1 MKSSNK
7 EVTINHNAK
16 QLFDIVLDLEKYPD
30 FIPWCIDMK
39 IYSKKSNEIFA
50 DMYVFY
56 KLLLPQKFG
65 SHVIFNVEKLEIKT
79 IYIDGPLKDLKTDW
93 QFNPISRNKTIVNF
107 NVNFEFKKFLHQK
120 FAEVFYPLIENKMIE
135 SFKQRA
141 NQILKYI

>member
-16 QLFDIVLDLEKYPD
+16 QLFNIVLDLEKYPE
-30 FIPWCIDMK
+30 FIPWCTDMK
-39 IYSKKSNEIFA
+39 IYSKKPNEIFA

-93 QFNPISRNKTIVNF
+93 QFNPISRNETIVNF
-107 NVNFEFKKFLHQK
+107 TVHFEFKRFLHQK
-120 FAEVFYPLIENKMIE
+120 FAEIFYPLIENNMIE

-141 NQILKYI
+141 SQILN

>member
-7 EVTINHNAK
+7 EITINHNAK
-16 QLFDIVLDLEKYPD
+16 QLFNIVLDLEKYPE

-39 IYSKKSNEIFA
+39 IHSKKANEIFA
-50 DMYVFY
+50 DMYVLY

-65 SHVIFNVEKLEIKT
+65 SHVIFNVKKLNIET

-93 QFNPISRNKTIVNF
+93 QFNPISRSKTIVNF
-107 NVNFEFKKFLHQK
+107 SVHFEFKRFLHQK
-120 FAEVFYPLIENKMIE
+120 LGEIFYPLIENKMIE

-141 NQILKYI
+141 NQILK

>member
-16 QLFDIVLDLEKYPD
+16 QLFDIVLDLEKYPE
-30 FIPWCIDMK
+30 FIPWCTDMK
-39 IYSKKSNEIFA
+39 IHSKNPNEIFA

-65 SHVIFNVEKLEIKT
+65 SHVIFNVERLEIKT
-79 IYIDGPLKDLKTDW
+79 IYIDGPLKNLKTVW
-93 QFNPISRNKTIVNF
+93 QFNPISRSKTIVNF
-107 NVNFEFKKFLHQK
+107 SVDFEFKRFLHQK
-120 FAEVFYPLIENKMIE
+120 FAEIFYPLIENKMIE

-141 NQILKYI
+141 NQILN

>member
-16 QLFDIVLDLEKYPD
+16 QLFDIVLDLEKYPE
-30 FIPWCIDMK
+30 FIPWCTDMK
-39 IYSKKSNEIFA
+39 IHSKNPNEIFA

-65 SHVIFNVEKLEIKT
+65 SHVIFNVEKLNIKT
-79 IYIDGPLKDLKTDW
+79 IYIDGPLKNLKTDW
-93 QFNPISRNKTIVNF
+93 QFNPISRSKTIVNF
-107 NVNFEFKKFLHQK
+107 SVEFEFKRFLHQK
-120 FAEVFYPLIENKMIE
+120 FAEIFYPLIENNMIE

-141 NQILKYI
+141 NQILN

>member
-7 EVTINHNAK
+7 EVTINHSAK
-16 QLFDIVLDLEKYPD
+16 QLFDIVLDLEKYPE
-30 FIPWCIDMK
+30 FIPWCTDMK
-39 IYSKKSNEIFA
+39 IHLKKPNEIFD

-79 IYIDGPLKDLKTDW
+79 IYIDGPLKDLKKDW
-93 QFNPISRNKTIVNF
+93 QFNPISRSKTIVNF
-107 NVNFEFKKFLHQK
+107 SVHFEFKRLLHQK
-120 FAEVFYPLIENKMIE
+120 LAEIFYPLIENKMIE

-141 NQILKYI
+141 NQILN